1 MFMPP
6 VDAGKTRSLGQGV
19 FDVWRGELP
28 PLLPGGAGEVN
39 ELVRWVCFFCRQV
52 VSDSR

>member
-1 MFMPP
+1 MPP

-19 FDVWRGELP
+19 VDVWRGELP
-28 PLLPGGAGEVN
+28 PLLPGGAGEVD

-52 VSDSR
+52 VLDSR